1 METLEKQMDEYRVRT
16 FGDLLRALK
25 AHPEWLEELRK
36 LILTT
41 ELLELPRKVDEL
53 IRLVKQHGELLKEHD
68 KRLTRIEQD
77 IQVLK
82 QDVTVLK
89 RDVAGLK
96 EDVAV
101 LKRDVAGLKE
111 DVAVLKRDVAG
122 LKEDVAVLKRDV
134 AGLKDDVETLKDQ
147 VGGLRGKDY
156 ERTVRERYPAI
167 VWRVVRKSRILSTQK
182 LADRLD
188 EAVETGTIN
197 EQDYHDAMELDAV
210 IEGRDWHSGE
220 PVVLAVEASV
230 TAFEKD
236 VHRAAE
242 RAQILQRAFGIRA
255 IPVVVCDRVSTG
267 VEQTAQEYGVQLLSY
282 QYQT

>member
-1 METLEKQMDEYRVRT
+1 METLEKQMDEYQVRT

-68 KRLTRIEQD
+68 KRLTRVGQD
-77 IQVLK
+77 IQV
-82 QDVTVLK
+82 
-89 RDVAGLK
+89 LK

-101 LKRDVAGLKE
+101 LKQ
-111 DVAVLKRDVAG
+111 DVAVLKQ
-122 LKEDVAVLKRDV
+122 DV

-156 ERTVRERYPAI
+156 ERAVRERYPAI

-188 EAVETGTIN
+188 EAVEAGTVK
-197 EQDYHDAMELDAV
+197 EQDYRDVMELDAV

-267 VEQTAQEYGVQLLSY
+267 IEQTAQEHGVQLLSY

>member
-1 METLEKQMDEYRVRT
+1 M
-16 FGDLLRALK
+16 
-25 AHPEWLEELRK
+25 
-36 LILTT
+36 
-41 ELLELPRKVDEL
+41 
-53 IRLVKQHGELLKEHD
+53 
-68 KRLTRIEQD
+68 
-77 IQVLK
+77 
-82 QDVTVLK
+82 
-89 RDVAGLK
+89 
-96 EDVAV
+96 
-101 LKRDVAGLKE
+101 
-111 DVAVLKRDVAG
+111 
-122 LKEDVAVLKRDV
+122 LKRDV